1 MVDKKVFFISS
12 KSILIIT
19 GVLFYRIFI
28 SFTFDETVEDSV
40 VNLGDIC
47 VKWQMKVGRLCY
59 NI

>member
-1 MVDKKVFFISS
+1 MVNKKVSFILL

-19 GVLFYRIFI
+19 WVLFYRIFI
-28 SFTFDETVEDSV
+28 SLTFDETVEDSV
-40 VNLGDIC
+40 MNLGENC